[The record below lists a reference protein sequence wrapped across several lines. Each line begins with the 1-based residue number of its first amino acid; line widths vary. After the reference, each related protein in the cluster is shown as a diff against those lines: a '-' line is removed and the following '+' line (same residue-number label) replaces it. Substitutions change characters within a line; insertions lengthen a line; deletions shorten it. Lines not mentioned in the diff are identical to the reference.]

1 MSSRTYISVIV
12 SFFVYVLVQVLLLKN
27 FILFDTAFCFVYVAF
42 ILLLPLEM
50 GPLLLMFVAFATG
63 LSVDLFYD
71 SLGVNAAASVF
82 IAFVRPYWLR
92 LITPRGGYEDIEIPN
107 LKTMDFGWFFTY
119 SLPLVLYTMLY
130 CFIWKREAS
139 PCFFTPC
146 PKCFFLP
153 CSLFSL
159 LCFRS
164 IYFIKRLSDRG

>member
-12 SFFVYVLVQVLLLKN
+12 SFFVYILVQVLILKN

-63 LSVDLFYD
+63 FSVDLFYD
-71 SLGVNAAASVF
+71 SLGVNAAAGVF
-82 IAFVRPYWLR
+82 MAFVRPYWLR

-119 SLPLVLYTMLY
+119 SLPLIFIHHAVLFYL
-130 CFIWKREAS
+130 EAGG
-139 PCFFTPC
+139 F
-146 PKCFFLP
+146 
-153 CSLFSL
+153 SLF
-159 LCFRS
+159 
-164 IYFIKRLSDRG
+164 FITLSKVFFSTILTFFVIVLSQYLFYKKAV